1 MTTEMLQT
9 PGQKPASRKMLYI
22 PFILLGLVALV
33 WSAIWFY
40 GRYRINQELDTFFVK
55 QAAEGRQWS
64 CPDRSIS
71 GFPFR
76 VEGRC
81 TKPTYN
87 QELSPGD
94 KVSGA
99 LGALT
104 VVASTAGAF
113 NLAHVISEFEGP
125 LTISRD
131 GVGES
136 TATWKTARTSVR
148 GGIARLEQVSLEM
161 ESPVFTVAPKGGTPL
176 KWSAS
181 KLTAHLREGVNP
193 QQPGA
198 YDLAINLERAILP
211 ELDTLVNNNDPLSL
225 ELDAKVLKP
234 GTIDRKDWRASVE
247 NWRVNGG
254 TLKVEQLKLTKG
266 APRVE
271 AKGDLK
277 LDDMRRVEGRLD
289 ASFVNAD
296 ALLRQFGIGGG
307 GGAAGGLLG
316 ALLGGGRP
324 NPNEAQRERSMRLP
338 LVFDQGRV
346 AVGPFRIPGV
356 QLKPVY

>member
-1 MTTEMLQT
+1 MTTQT
-9 PGQKPASRKMLYI
+9 LNQPRKQPSRKLLYI

-40 GRYRINQELDTFFVK
+40 GRYRINQELDSFFVK
-55 QAAEGRQWS
+55 QAAEGRLWS

-81 TKPTYN
+81 AKPTYK
-87 QELSPGD
+87 QELAPGD
-94 KVSGA
+94 SVSGA

-125 LTISRD
+125 LTINRD
-131 GVGES
+131 GVGET
-136 TATWKTARTSVR
+136 TATWKTARSSVR
-148 GGIARLEQVSLEM
+148 GGIARLEQVSIELD
-161 ESPVFTVAPKGGTPL
+161 SPVFTFVPKGGAPL
-176 KWSAS
+176 KWSAA
-181 KLTAHLREGVNP
+181 KVTAHLREGVNP

-198 YDLAINLERAILP
+198 YDLAINLEKAVIP
-211 ELDTLVNNNDPLSL
+211 ELDAVMNSTDLLSL
-225 ELDAKVLKP
+225 DLDAKVLKP
-234 GTIDRKDWRASVE
+234 GVIDRKNWRTSVE
-247 NWRVNGG
+247 NWRINGG
-254 TLKVEQLKLTKG
+254 TLRVEQLKLSKG
-266 APRVE
+266 SPRVE

-277 LDDMRRVEGRLD
+277 LDDARRVEGRLD

-324 NPNEAQRERSMRLP
+324 QANEPQRERSMRLP

-346 AVGPFRIPGV
+346 AVGPFKIPGV